1 MVNRLAIGEIK
12 LIPPKKYAE
21 TNRMEIEQ
29 EIEAQTD
36 ERMVVNTRTL
46 IGKIILTVRISAGD
60 NTQSP
65 NVAEKESKKLAD
77 VIDQGDN
84 KTINKPAP
92 NKLLTASLLRPTS
105 SPISTAVAIIPAR
118 TAGIW
123 APDNNT

>member
-1 MVNRLAIGEIK
+1 MSVNKRDDGTRKTVNRLAIGEIK

-65 NVAEKESKKLAD
+65 NVAEKESKTNQRE
-77 VIDQGDN
+77 VISYGN
-84 KTINKPAP
+84 AP
-92 NKLLTASLLRPTS
+92 RNLRC
-105 SPISTAVAIIPAR
+105 PI
-118 TAGIW
+118 
-123 APDNNT
+123 